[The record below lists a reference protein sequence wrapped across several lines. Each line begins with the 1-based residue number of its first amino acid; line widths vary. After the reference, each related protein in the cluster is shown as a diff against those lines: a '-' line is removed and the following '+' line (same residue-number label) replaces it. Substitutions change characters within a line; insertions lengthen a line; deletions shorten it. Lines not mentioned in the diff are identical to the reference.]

1 MCVQTLCATRWQIGG
16 DDIMSVTQEQGTV
29 PITSGP
35 DVLRINNLTVEL
47 RTDDTWVPIVD
58 DLSLSIG
65 KGETLGLVGESGSGK
80 SVTSSAILG
89 LFPSRQFRISD
100 GSVLLNGKDLVTV
113 TRRELEDIR
122 GSSVG
127 ILFQD
132 PMSSLNPALTVG
144 TQISETVRRHRGWSR
159 KRCWERTVEVL
170 SLVGVPNPSR
180 RARQYPFE
188 FSGGMAQR
196 VVLAIALACEPQLLI
211 ADEPTTALDV
221 TVQAQILNLLK
232 SMRDDLGLS
241 MLFVSHDL
249 SVIADVADRVVVMY
263 AGQVVEEAPVVELF
277 QSPQHPYT
285 AALLRATPYS
295 TPRGGALPLIPGRP
309 PLPTEFPGGCR
320 FHPRCTFATSICRT
334 EFIPLLEI
342 NAIRQSRCVRLEEI
356 GELGGAR

>member
-1 MCVQTLCATRWQIGG
+1 MVPT
-16 DDIMSVTQEQGTV
+16 TV
-29 PITSGP
+29 DT
-35 DVLRINNLTVEL
+35 DVLRISNLTVEL
-47 RTDDTWVPIVD
+47 RTGDAWVPIVED
-58 DLSLSIG
+58 VSLSIG

-89 LFPSRQFRISD
+89 LFPSRQFRISR
-100 GSVLLNGKDLVTV
+100 GSVLLDGKDLVIATK
-113 TRRELEDIR
+113 RKLEDVR

-132 PMSSLNPALTVG
+132 PMSSLNPSLTVG
-144 TQISETVRRHRGWSR
+144 TQIAETVRRHRGWSR
-159 KRCWERTVEVL
+159 KRCRERAVEVL
-170 SLVGVPNPSR
+170 GLVGVPNPQR
-180 RARQYPFE
+180 RVRQYPFE

-249 SVIADVADRVVVMY
+249 SVIADVADRVAVMY
-263 AGQVVEEAPVVELF
+263 AGQVVEQAPVVDLF
-277 QSPQHPYT
+277 REPQHPYT

-295 TPRGGALPLIPGRP
+295 TPRGEPLPLIPGRP
-309 PLPTEFPGGCR
+309 PLPTEFPDGCR
-320 FHPRCTFATSICRT
+320 FHPRCAFANHLCRDAV
-334 EFIPLLEI
+334 IPLLKIGEASESRCIRRDEI
-342 NAIRQSRCVRLEEI
+342 NSF
-356 GELGGAR
+356 GGAQ